1 MKTETSHIKTAIMLV
16 SETGMASA
24 RLLLK
29 NFPKRRFSLPAMKAD
44 VRTSNR
50 PAVSLSRISIVTT
63 RLSLSEP

>member
-29 NFPKRRFSLPAMKAD
+29 EFPEAEIFTPAMKAD
-44 VRTSNR
+44 LRTSNR

>member
-29 NFPKRRFSLPAMKAD
+29 EFPEA
-44 VRTSNR
+44 
-50 PAVSLSRISIVTT
+50 
-63 RLSLSEP
+63 

>member
-1 MKTETSHIKTAIMLV
+1 MKTETFHIKTAIMLV

-24 RLLLK
+24 RL
-29 NFPKRRFSLPAMKAD
+29 FPKRRFSLPAMKAD